1 MELLAYNQVKFAS
14 VIQNINQ
21 ELQEKGERCMEMILT
36 IDCDKHMYLHSVAP
50 YNLRLFCCF
59 YCDYH

>member
-1 MELLAYNQVKFAS
+1 MEVLAYNQVKFAS

-36 IDCDKHMYLHSVAP
+36 IDCDKNILA
-50 YNLRLFCCF
+50 FCCTIIIKIILLF
-59 YCDYH
+59 LL